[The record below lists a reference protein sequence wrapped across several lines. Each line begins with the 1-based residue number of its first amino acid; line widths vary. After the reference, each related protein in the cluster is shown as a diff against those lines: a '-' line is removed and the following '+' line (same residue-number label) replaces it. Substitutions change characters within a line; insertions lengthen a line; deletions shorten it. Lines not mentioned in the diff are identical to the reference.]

1 MHDVVHSNWNPI
13 VPLSAAPII
22 ICIRAIDVKNLAAVL
37 QRSRSRI
44 NWTMIANGG
53 AVKTNAVESS
63 PKGNV
68 IGAIKS
74 LPSKIKALH
83 IIAVIGLF
91 SVLLGYISVAPPSD
105 LPNWPLYRLNS
116 KVWQSFERWGQHVKP
131 YHIRVMTTAL
141 QHLESRALYVLAY
154 LEIPDILHKADKPLT
169 CEEIK
174 SIVDE
179 QSGYDPVNLPF
190 LCRMLH
196 ASAHFDLLSGDAE
209 ERYSLTPLSE
219 YLLSSHPRSLK
230 HFVQL
235 YSGDEALVISTSLS
249 RSIFSGKSG
258 FRETY
263 RTELLEHLKSD
274 PYFQQIYNSG
284 QRDSSQL
291 HAPAII
297 SDYPPFSSCKHIC
310 DIGGG
315 VGSFLYSV
323 LQYYA
328 QGIKGTNFD
337 LPDVINNARLVYYKI
352 LMLLLGVD

>member
-1 MHDVVHSNWNPI
+1 
-13 VPLSAAPII
+13 
-22 ICIRAIDVKNLAAVL
+22 
-37 QRSRSRI
+37 
-44 NWTMIANGG
+44 MIANGDS
-53 AVKTNAVESS
+53 VKKAAAESKA
-63 PKGNV
+63 KGSV
-68 IGAIKS
+68 IDVVKS
-74 LPSKIKALH
+74 LPSKIKAIH
-83 IIAVIGLF
+83 IVAIIGVVAVF
-91 SVLLGYISVAPPSD
+91 LGYISVAPPTD

-116 KVWQSFERWGQHVKP
+116 KVWQSFEQWGQHVKP
-131 YHIRVMTTAL
+131 YHIRIMTTAL
-141 QHLESRALYVLAY
+141 QHLESRVLYVLVY
-154 LEIPDILHKADKPLT
+154 LDIPEILQKADKPLS

-179 QSGYDPVNLPF
+179 HSGYDPVNLPF

-196 ASAHFDLLSGDAE
+196 AAAHFDLLSGDTE

-219 YLLSSHPRSLK
+219 YLVSTHPRSLK

-258 FRETY
+258 FKETY
-263 RTELLEHLKSD
+263 RTELLEHLKND
-274 PYFQQIYNSG
+274 PYFQQVYNAG
-284 QRDSSQL
+284 QKDSSQL

-297 SDYPPFSSCKHIC
+297 ADYPPFSSCKHIC

-337 LPDVINNARLVYYKI
+337 LPDVIKNAR
-352 LMLLLGVD
+352 

>member
-1 MHDVVHSNWNPI
+1 MKSSSSESTAN
-13 VPLSAAPII
+13 
-22 ICIRAIDVKNLAAVL
+22 
-37 QRSRSRI
+37 RSL
-44 NWTMIANGG
+44 MGV
-53 AVKTNAVESS
+53 VKT
-63 PKGNV
+63 
-68 IGAIKS
+68 
-74 LPSKIKALH
+74 LPSKVKAVH
-83 IIAVIGLF
+83 VVTVMGICAVF
-91 SVLLGYISVAPPSD
+91 LGYVSIAPPTD

-116 KVWQSFERWGQHVKP
+116 KVWQLFEQWGQHVKP
-131 YHIRVMTTAL
+131 YHIRIMTTAL
-141 QHLESRALYVLAY
+141 QHLESRSLYVLTY
-154 LEIPDILHKADKPLT
+154 LDVPDILQKANKPLT

-196 ASAHFDLLSGDAE
+196 ASVHFDLLTSDAE
-209 ERYSLTPLSE
+209 DRYSLTPLSE

-235 YSGDEALVISTSLS
+235 YSGDEALVISTALS

-258 FRETY
+258 FKETY
-263 RTELLEHLKSD
+263 RTELLEHMKDD
-274 PYFQQIYNSG
+274 PYFQQVYDAG

-297 SDYPPFSSCKHIC
+297 ADYPPFSSCKHIC

-337 LPDVINNARLVYYKI
+337 LPDVINNARLVQ
-352 LMLLLGVD
+352 

>member
-1 MHDVVHSNWNPI
+1 MKGS
-13 VPLSAAPII
+13 SAESTT
-22 ICIRAIDVKNLAAVL
+22 
-37 QRSRSRI
+37 SRSLI
-44 NWTMIANGG
+44 SI
-53 AVKTNAVESS
+53 VKSV
-63 PKGNV
+63 
-68 IGAIKS
+68 
-74 LPSKIKALH
+74 PSKIKAIH
-83 IIAVIGLF
+83 IVVVIGICTVF
-91 SVLLGYISVAPPSD
+91 LGYISVAPPTD

-116 KVWQSFERWGQHVKP
+116 KVWQSFEQWGKHVKP
-131 YHIRVMTTAL
+131 YHVRIMTTAL

-154 LEIPDILHKADKPLT
+154 LDIPDILHKADKPLS

-179 QSGYDPVNLPF
+179 ESGYDPVNLPF

-196 ASAHFDLLSGDAE
+196 ASAHFDLLTSDAQD
-209 ERYSLTPLSE
+209 RYSLTPLSE
-219 YLLSSHPRSLK
+219 YLLSTHPRSLK

-249 RSIFSGKSG
+249 RSIFSGVSG
-258 FRETY
+258 FKETY
-263 RTELLEHLKSD
+263 RTELLEHLKDD
-274 PYFQQIYNSG
+274 PYFQQVYDAG
-284 QRDSSQL
+284 QKDSSQL

-297 SDYPPFSSCKHIC
+297 ADYPPFSSCKHIC

-337 LPDVINNARLVYYKI
+337 LPDVIENAK
-352 LMLLLGVD
+352 